1 MKLLIIKPNPNLT
14 DEEREILRKDL
25 RDSVQMGIILEDSD
39 VITHEIV
46 EFDSIEYDN
55 QSLYPKLP
63 KRNRR
68 EEMRKFRELMDARV
82 NEKKGENPQNDNQ
95 RDNGKDT

>member
-25 RDSVQMGIILEDSD
+25 RDSVRMGIILEDPD

-63 KRNRR
+63 KRDRR
-68 EEMRKFRELMDARV
+68 GEMRKIRELMGARV
-82 NEKKGENPQNDNQ
+82 NEKKGENPQNDNSVH
-95 RDNGKDT
+95 DGNNN

>member
-25 RDSVQMGIILEDSD
+25 RDSVQMGIILEDPD

-55 QSLYPKLP
+55 QFLYPKLP

-82 NEKKGENPQNDNQ
+82 NKKKGE
-95 RDNGKDT
+95 KV

>member
-14 DEEREILRKDL
+14 NEEREILRKDL
-25 RDSVQMGIILEDSD
+25 RGSVQMGIILEDPD

-55 QSLYPKLP
+55 QPLYPKLP
-63 KRNRR
+63 KRDRR
-68 EEMRKFRELMDARV
+68 GEMRKIRELMDARV
-82 NEKKGENPQNDNQ
+82 NEKKGENSTNDNSVH
-95 RDNGKDT
+95 DGNSN